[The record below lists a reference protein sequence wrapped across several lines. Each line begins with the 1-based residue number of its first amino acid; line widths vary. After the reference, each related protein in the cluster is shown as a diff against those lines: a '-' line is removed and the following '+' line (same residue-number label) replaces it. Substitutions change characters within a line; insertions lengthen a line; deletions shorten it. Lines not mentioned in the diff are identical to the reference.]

1 VIYPHGSQH
10 ISLFKP
16 QLNCNVKGKTPREPI
31 TDNLGTADMTD
42 ESKKTQLRVRY
53 TDPDGNQ
60 TEKILT
66 DKPITIGR
74 SQDADVITLD
84 ERASR
89 MHCSIRLWDG
99 EYYVKDLKSK
109 NGTYLNQSRVEMA
122 KIKPGDK
129 IRIGNSILVVDDKK
143 TPGTDTTIT
152 NVQDEMQG
160 GKGYKTILR
169 EIVENTDS
177 GSKSVP
183 SAPAED
189 TATEEPKKKTAKLAN
204 ESQNISPTAK
214 PISIKKPAGSGSK
227 VIRIN
232 KPGPR

>member
-1 VIYPHGSQH
+1 
-10 ISLFKP
+10 
-16 QLNCNVKGKTPREPI
+16 
-31 TDNLGTADMTD
+31 MTD
-42 ESKKTQLRVRY
+42 ESPKSQLRVRY

-60 TEKILT
+60 TEKLLQ

-109 NGTYLNQSRVEMA
+109 NGTYLNQSKVEMA

-143 TPGTDTTIT
+143 TPGTDTTIS

-169 EIVENTDS
+169 EIVENTES
-177 GSKSVP
+177 GPGPIPGSETQK
-183 SAPAED
+183 
-189 TATEEPKKKTAKLAN
+189 EEPKKKTAKLAS
-204 ESQNISPTAK
+204 ESQDASGTPSKA
-214 PISIKKPAGSGSK
+214 ISIKKPAGSGSK

-232 KPGPR
+232 KPKSKLQ